1 VRAISSAPNHEVFML
16 SARNQ
21 FKGVIKTVKLGNVA
35 AEVVVTVGSL
45 EVVSM
50 ITRGSADSL
59 KLQSGDAVTVIV
71 KSTEVLIDK

>member
-1 VRAISSAPNHEVFML
+1 ML

-21 FKGVIKTVKLGNVA
+21 FPGTVQSVKLGDVA
-35 AEVVVTVGSL
+35 AEVVVAVGNL
-45 EVVSM
+45 EVVSL

-59 KLQSGDAVTVIV
+59 GLKTGDAVRVVI